1 MKRAAIILTPF
12 HKSRDVHAELPV
24 RIHSPMRS
32 LLSPRPWEWQLFIKA
47 QQRLTCN
54 FIYSLFAFSSNSNQR
69 VVIKRRNELWQ
80 PCLFLWEI
88 IKTQSAKDGRAGNF
102 LLFPQLLANT
112 EHLQC
117 QSDKQDGGGK
127 KTLFFLLRLHQ
138 KETNLWEFFK
148 VAFKSMEIPCSK
160 KLFPK
165 RLVLSLTESCLV
177 LKCVWNFYLKGNV
190 PI

>member
-1 MKRAAIILTPF
+1 MKRAAITLTPF
-12 HKSRDVHAELPV
+12 HKSREVHAELPV

-32 LLSPRPWEWQLFIKA
+32 LLSPRPWIWQLFIKA

-102 LLFPQLLANT
+102 LLFPQPLANT

-127 KTLFFLLRLHQ
+127 KKKHFFFITAASKRNKLVGVFQSRFQVNGNSLQQ
-138 KETNLWEFFK
+138 K
-148 VAFKSMEIPCSK
+148 I
-160 KLFPK
+160 
-165 RLVLSLTESCLV
+165 
-177 LKCVWNFYLKGNV
+177 V
-190 PI
+190 PQTPRSVTDWIMSGS

>member
-1 MKRAAIILTPF
+1 
-12 HKSRDVHAELPV
+12 
-24 RIHSPMRS
+24 MRS

-102 LLFPQLLANT
+102 LLFPQPLANT

-127 KTLFFLLRLHQ
+127 KKTFFFYYGCIKKKQ
-138 KETNLWEFFK
+138 TCGSFS
-148 VAFKSMEIPCSK
+148 KSLSSQWKFPAAKNCSPNASYCHWLNHVWFLNVSEI
-160 KLFPK
+160 F
-165 RLVLSLTESCLV
+165 
-177 LKCVWNFYLKGNV
+177 
-190 PI
+190 I